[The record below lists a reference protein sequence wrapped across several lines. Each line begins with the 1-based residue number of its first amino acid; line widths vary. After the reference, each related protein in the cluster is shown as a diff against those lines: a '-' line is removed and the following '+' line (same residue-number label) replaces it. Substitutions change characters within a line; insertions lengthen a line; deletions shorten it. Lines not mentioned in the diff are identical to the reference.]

1 MRIEN
6 LDSKVIIHP
15 NDGDHSATVILMHG
29 LGDSGDGWLDSA
41 QLIAERMPYTK
52 FILPNAPR
60 QPVTLNG
67 GMRMNA
73 WYDIKSLSA
82 EDGADCIDGVA
93 NSITIVRDL
102 INAEIALGIRNDRI
116 ALAGF
121 SQGGAMSL
129 YCGLQLPSEL
139 KPAGLLVMSGYLP
152 GSNHFKLTPGFEEVP
167 ILHCHG
173 SADPVVQY
181 RWGQMTQSHLVSK
194 VHKTKKID

>member
-6 LDSKVIIHP
+6 QESKVIIHP
-15 NDGDHSATVILMHG
+15 NEGEHSATIILMHG

-41 QLIAERMPYTK
+41 QEIALKMPYAK
-52 FILPNAPR
+52 FILPTAPR

-73 WYDIKSLSA
+73 WYDIKSLSS
-82 EDGADCIDGVA
+82 EDGATCVDGIA
-93 NSITIVRDL
+93 SSITIIKEI
-102 INAEIALGIRNDRI
+102 INAEILLGIRNDRI
-116 ALAGF
+116 VLSGF

-129 YCGLQLPSEL
+129 YCGLQLPLEM

-152 GSNHFKLTPGFEEVP
+152 GSSHFKLTSGFEDIP

-173 SADPVVQY
+173 TSDPVVQY
-181 RWGQMTQSHLVSK
+181 RWGQMTQSHLTEK
-194 VHKTKKID
+194 VII